1 VTAPASPPRKTG
13 RRVLLTASLA
23 AAALALIVWTLVAQ
37 RFALARWAAETWLRE
52 RGVEALVDIR
62 TLDLGHFT
70 GAIRLGDPRRP
81 ALKVE
86 RLEVD
91 YTLEGPL
98 NGKPFGLRTRTV
110 RLIRPQLTAHFEGGQ
125 LSFGVLQP
133 IIDEALRRP
142 VVGPS
147 PAVLI
152 RQGGVLV
159 ATPAG
164 PIAFSGD
171 ADLANGALTR
181 LDGRITALALRS
193 GAGALTSTG
202 GPVWARTSDGVL
214 SGGASLDLT
223 AAAAPGLSIGGGAL
237 SITARTAY
245 PRPKDGRLDAVGDF
259 TLALTGATARSGGLR
274 VQSLDGKASIPA
286 VHYGW
291 DGHTLRLNGAAVI
304 EARASEVATTGFVAR
319 SAKTALRLT
328 GVAGSS
334 PGRGPVFT
342 GEASGS
348 LRADRAVAGDMPLA
362 DIVLGGGGAIK
373 SDGGNLSVDLQG
385 QGAAVSAL
393 SPTQAARIAAGAPVI
408 SGEAAYRQ
416 ALARALPGAR
426 LSAPDLRLAFGPPG
440 VRVTLLQP
448 ARVDARSGARLVLT
462 PRGAPVIDVDASGG
476 VKGTAR
482 LTLTGGGLP
491 DLDADIPA
499 FAVRGRET
507 RAELTLTAALD
518 YGPATGLKTTA
529 HARAISSDGS
539 FRLTLLDCAP
549 LSIVRLESGEKDVVG
564 IVARVC
570 PESGPLVAA
579 RGGAWI
585 ARGQVRQA
593 SGLVEVL
600 DARASGV
607 AATFEA
613 LGGGQGLAAANVRI
627 AGGELTDAE
636 TPLRFEPVRASGT
649 ARLAGDLWRAE
660 LDLAPTKGP
669 TFGHVSLR
677 HDLGS
682 GAGDARIE
690 APALAFAKDGLQ
702 PAAISPLAKLVAGAQ
717 GTAAFHGDIAWT
729 REGMTSSGRLT
740 ASDFAFTSPIGE
752 AHGLAA
758 DIGLAS
764 LIPLATLPD
773 QSLTVA
779 RIDAFTPLTDVALR
793 FDYAGDTLNLTSAEA
808 VAAKG
813 RIGLEPIRLP
823 VGREAAVSGVVTL
836 KAVDLGELIATST
849 LADSVKLDAVVDG
862 RLPFDLDAKG
872 LRFTEGRLDAIR
884 PGRISI
890 SRAALTKVASGA
902 PETPAA
908 EINAVQDFAYQAMES
923 LSFETLSAQVAS
935 RAGGRLGVVFQI
947 KGKHDPAKPEQAKIS
962 LVDLIRGR
970 AFNRRIPLP
979 AGTPINLTLDTS
991 LNFDELWDAFRDV
1004 WRAKQAR
1011 SGAVQGR

>member
-1 VTAPASPPRKTG
+1 MV
-13 RRVLLTASLA
+13 ASLA
-23 AAALALIVWTLVAQ
+23 IAALVLIVWTLVAQ
-37 RFALARWAAETWLRE
+37 RFALARWAAEAWLRE

-110 RLIRPQLTAHFEGGQ
+110 RLIRPQLTAHFERGQ

-223 AAAAPGLSIGGGAL
+223 AAGAPGLSIGGGSL
-237 SITARTAY
+237 SVTVRTAY
-245 PRPKDGRLDAVGDF
+245 PRPRDGRLDGTGDF
-259 TLALTGATARSGGLR
+259 TLALTGATARSGAMR
-274 VQSLDGKASIPA
+274 VQRLDAKASLPG
-286 VHYGW
+286 VSYGW
-291 DGHTLRLNGAAVI
+291 DGRSLALNGGAVI
-304 EARASEVATTGFVAR
+304 EARAGQLTGSGFAAR
-319 SAKTALRLT
+319 SVWSALRLT
-328 GVAGSS
+328 GAASA
-334 PGRGPVFT
+334 
-342 GEASGS
+342 ASGGGLTAS
-348 LRADRAVAGDMPLA
+348 GETSGSFLADQMTTAGAPLA
-362 DIVLGGGGAIK
+362 HVVLGGDGSIK
-373 SDGGNLSVDLQG
+373 AGSGNLVLDLQG
-385 QGAAVSAL
+385 RGAAVSAI
-393 SPTQAARIAAGAPVI
+393 SPAQAVRIAAGAPI
-408 SGEAAYRQ
+408 LSGESAYRQ

-426 LSAPDLRLAFGPPG
+426 LTAPGMRLALGPSGLRL
-440 VRVTLLQP
+440 TLLQP
-448 ARVDARSGARLVLT
+448 ARAEARSGARLTLT
-462 PRGAPVIDVDASGG
+462 PRGGAPIVEVDASGG
-476 VKGTAR
+476 VRGTAR
-482 LTLTGGGLP
+482 LSLAGGGLP

-499 FAVRGRET
+499 LTVRGRET
-507 RAELTLTAALD
+507 RAEITLAAALD
-518 YGPATGLKTTA
+518 YGPARGIKTTA
-529 HARAISSDGS
+529 HAHATASDAG
-539 FRLTLLDCAP
+539 FRLTLAECAP
-549 LSIVRLESGEKDVVG
+549 LSIARLEGGEKDVVG
-564 IVARVC
+564 IEARVC
-570 PESGPLVAA
+570 PESAPLVAA
-579 RGGAWI
+579 RRGAWI
-585 ARGQVRQA
+585 AQGEVRQA
-593 SGLVEVL
+593 SGLIEVL
-600 DARASGV
+600 DARARDL
-607 AATFEA
+607 AATFQA
-613 LGGGQGLAAANVRI
+613 RGGAQGLAAADVRI
-627 AGGELTDAE
+627 AGGELVDAE
-636 TPLRFEPVRASGT
+636 TPVRFEPVRAGGT

-660 LDLAPTKGP
+660 LDLAPPRGP
-669 TFGHVSLR
+669 TLGHVSLR
-677 HDLGS
+677 HDLTS
-682 GAGDARIE
+682 GAGEARIE
-690 APALAFAKDGLQ
+690 APALVFAKDGLQ
-702 PAAISPLAKLVAGAQ
+702 PAAISPLASLIAGAQ
-717 GTAAFHGDIAWT
+717 GTAAFQGDIAWT
-729 REGMTSSGRLT
+729 RQGMTSAGRLT
-740 ASDFAFTSPIGE
+740 ASDFTFTSPIGE

-773 QSLTVA
+773 QSLAIA
-779 RIDAFTPLTDVALR
+779 RIDAFTPLTDVVLR
-793 FDYAGDTLNLTSAEA
+793 FDYAGDTLNLTRAEA

-813 RIGLEPIRLP
+813 RIGLEPMRVP
-823 VGREAAVSGVVTL
+823 VGREGAVSGVVTL
-836 KAVDLGELIATST
+836 KEVDLGELIATST

-890 SRAALTKVASGA
+890 SRAALTKVASSA
-902 PETPAA
+902 PQTPAG
-908 EINAVQDFAYQAMES
+908 EINAVQDFAYQAMEN

-935 RAGGRLGVVFQI
+935 RTGGRLGVVFQI
-947 KGKHDPAKPEQAKIS
+947 KGKHDPAKPEQANIS
-962 LVDLIRGR
+962 LIELIRGR
-970 AFNRRIPLP
+970 AFNKRIPLP

-991 LNFDELWDAFRDV
+991 LNFDELWDAFQDV